1 MKLSGFFWWE
11 IILLAVQIA
20 LIGLVGVVFWLM
32 VLRNKAQRFVRRRRV
47 NDMEVMDDPLHFFS
61 TFSIVSSS
69 FVKLFYNFLVVSLHI
84 LPG

>member
-32 VLRNKAQRFVRRRRV
+32 VF
-47 NDMEVMDDPLHFFS
+47 EE
-61 TFSIVSSS
+61 
-69 FVKLFYNFLVVSLHI
+69 
-84 LPG
+84 